1 MKRSKCFW
9 TVLAAVLLVAAG
21 YAGNAQAQSVVSSG
35 FNLNARVDAAFNF
48 DCTNHP
54 GPSISLP
61 EGKITLGSVDAE
73 LTLSNNYKFTHSD
86 SVAVSADVNLVFPG
100 TSVEIPK
107 QPSRDAS
114 YYGSDFTGTGVGGN
128 PWIYVQFYA
137 ENGSLLTSKPVLIGR
152 CVQGAANVG
161 LAFLEAVVASE
172 QVDVDSDSCTNN
184 PGPWIYLDLGK
195 LFLAGVKARV
205 TFTNNAKF
213 THAASGDA
221 FVDFDFIP
229 AGTILIS
236 KKGSVQ
242 GGVGGN
248 PHIWI
253 IFKADG
259 EYVGTWP
266 GFYLGRCVK
275 L

>member
-1 MKRSKCFW
+1 M
-9 TVLAAVLLVAAG
+9 
-21 YAGNAQAQSVVSSG
+21 
-35 FNLNARVDAAFNF
+35 
-48 DCTNHP
+48 
-54 GPSISLP
+54 
-61 EGKITLGSVDAE
+61 
-73 LTLSNNYKFTHSD
+73 
-86 SVAVSADVNLVFPG
+86 
-100 TSVEIPK
+100 
-107 QPSRDAS
+107 
-114 YYGSDFTGTGVGGN
+114 
-128 PWIYVQFYA
+128 
-137 ENGSLLTSKPVLIGR
+137 
-152 CVQGAANVG
+152 
-161 LAFLEAVVASE
+161 AFLEAVVASE
-172 QVDVDSDSCTNN
+172 QVDVDSNSCTNN

-221 FVDFDFIP
+221 FVDFDLIP

-253 IFKADG
+253 IFKHDG
-259 EYVGTWP
+259 EYSDTWP
-266 GFYLGRCVK
+266 GTYLGRCIK